1 MTTAR
6 RNSTENYLKSLY
18 NTSLQRCYF
27 GFCLLFCPFLSKIKP
42 SKRWK
47 LVRATFNCP
56 RPELKTRT
64 KKGRLKTSA
73 HVSHSPNTQ
82 PFVAVSYCSNSERI
96 SSLLRL
102 IASAKNHHEQQRK
115 GLLSI
120 AKQTRSLPWGS
131 DRRHQQIKHG
141 ARGSA
146 GVVGH
151 ESGNHRRSC
160 GHFRNGQLC
169 NSCSR
174 LVPGKSSDGS
184 RNCGPLRC
192 WFGLARRSARYRWG
206 CEIFEG
212 KRWVHFRNT
221 AIRSVFP

>member
-1 MTTAR
+1 M
-6 RNSTENYLKSLY
+6 
-18 NTSLQRCYF
+18 
-27 GFCLLFCPFLSKIKP
+27 
-42 SKRWK
+42 
-47 LVRATFNCP
+47 RATFNCP

-174 LVPGKSSDGS
+174 LVPGKVATDRETAGHYAADLDWLGAVQDIAGAAKYLKEKGGS
-184 RNCGPLRC
+184 ILGTLQS
-192 WFGLARRSARYRWG
+192 GLFSLN
-206 CEIFEG
+206 F
-212 KRWVHFRNT
+212 
-221 AIRSVFP
+221 